1 MTQTISEGPAVR
13 RRATGGALAA
23 AILMVTVGVLDILQ
37 GISAVAADQLY
48 VVGIAYLYQFDTTGW
63 GWIHIC
69 IGAVLIIAALGL
81 MSGTQWGRISAMVL
95 ASLSIIAN
103 FMWLPYYPAWAILV
117 IVLDVVVIWA
127 VAAWQPETI

>member
-1 MTQTISEGPAVR
+1 MTHTLNDAPPER

-48 VVGIAYLYQFDTTGW
+48 VVGVAYIYKYDTTGW
-63 GWIHIC
+63 GWVHIG
-69 IGAVLIIAALGL
+69 IGAVLILCGIGL
-81 MSGTQWGRISAMVL
+81 MSGTQWGRIAAMVL

-117 IVLDVVVIWA
+117 ILLDVVVIWA
-127 VAAWQPETI
+127 VASWQPESA

>member
-1 MTQTISEGPAVR
+1 MTHTLNDARPVR

-48 VVGIAYLYQFDTTGW
+48 VVGVAYIYQYDTTGW
-63 GWIHIC
+63 GWVHIS
-69 IGAVLIIAALGL
+69 IGAVLILAGIGL
-81 MSGTQWGRISAMVL
+81 MSGTQWGRVTAMVL

-117 IVLDVVVIWA
+117 ILLDVVVIWA
-127 VAAWQPETI
+127 VASWQPESV